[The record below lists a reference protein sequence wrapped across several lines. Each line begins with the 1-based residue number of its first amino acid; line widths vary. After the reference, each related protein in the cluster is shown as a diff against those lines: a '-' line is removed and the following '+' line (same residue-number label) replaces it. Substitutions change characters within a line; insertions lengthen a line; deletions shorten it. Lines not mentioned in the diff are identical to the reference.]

1 VWPRVT
7 KQTIDYGVMEQADRV
22 AVIPVDINWTD
33 VGSWGSLWSLLPA
46 DRGGNITVGPHLA
59 INTHDTLAFGGK
71 RLIAT
76 IGVEG
81 LVIVDTDDAVL
92 VCSRE
97 QEQVVREL
105 VDQLRS
111 EGLTQWL

>member
-1 VWPRVT
+1 
-7 KQTIDYGVMEQADRV
+7 
-22 AVIPVDINWTD
+22 
-33 VGSWGSLWSLLPA
+33 VGSWGSLWSLLRA
-46 DRGGNITVGPHLA
+46 DREGNIVVGPHIG
-59 INTHDTLAFGGK
+59 INTHGTLAFGGK

-97 QEQVVREL
+97 QEQAVREL

-111 EGLTQWL
+111 DGLVQWL